1 MSIGDSCADLLA
13 PQGSHAYESI
23 LDLGF
28 WILLDCRKESPA
40 QQSRIQNPKFK
51 IVSGSREISHMSHR
65 LARSQVDADAAGAMG
80 LLQYHVREQEI
91 AGFHSTETS
100 HPPGFHVPA
109 HCHDFASIYL
119 VLAGSLTEFYE
130 GKTRRCNAATVVFT
144 PGGEKHSN
152 LFDNGGGR
160 CFLVEIPHSCVE
172 RLALAGLRLDESV
185 HSQGGILAWLTI
197 RLYREFL
204 RPDPVSLLA
213 VEGLM
218 LETLSELS
226 RCSRNAAICAPPWL
240 LEARDLVNDRFSE
253 NLTLNEIAESVGVHP
268 AHLARSFRRCYRCT
282 LGEYQRRLRIEYAG
296 RQLSETHTPIANIAL
311 AAGFADQSHFSRTF
325 RSHTGLTPARFRT
338 AFGIG

>member
-130 GKTRRCNAATVVFT
+130 GKTRRCNAF
-144 PGGEKHSN
+144 
-152 LFDNGGGR
+152 R
-160 CFLVEIPHSCVE
+160 
-172 RLALAGLRLDESV
+172 
-185 HSQGGILAWLTI
+185 
-197 RLYREFL
+197 YR
-204 RPDPVSLLA
+204 
-213 VEGLM
+213 
-218 LETLSELS
+218 T
-226 RCSRNAAICAPPWL
+226 
-240 LEARDLVNDRFSE
+240 
-253 NLTLNEIAESVGVHP
+253 
-268 AHLARSFRRCYRCT
+268 
-282 LGEYQRRLRIEYAG
+282 
-296 RQLSETHTPIANIAL
+296 
-311 AAGFADQSHFSRTF
+311 
-325 RSHTGLTPARFRT
+325 
-338 AFGIG
+338 